1 MLKKQLKN
9 KNPNLLLT
17 RLAKILWAEA
27 ATDLMITFKPFR
39 AIRPRQEHAQDVASR
54 PYDVLDSTEAKN
66 EAEGT
71 PNSFLRVI
79 KPEIDLPD
87 NVSPYSDEVY
97 QQGKKTFLDMV
108 EKGVMITES
117 SPSFYVYRLT
127 MDGRSQTGLVGCCH
141 FEEYFEGKI
150 KKHELTRTAKENDRV
165 KHVETLEANAEPVFF
180 SYRGQQEIDS
190 IVEQIT
196 RGETTYDF
204 IAEDGIRHELWT
216 CTDIQTNVEISSAF
230 CNVDALYVADGH
242 HRTAAAAR
250 VGQNLKEKNPTH
262 SGDEEYNFFMAVL
275 FPDDQLKIFDY
286 NRVVKDLNGL
296 TTDTF
301 LELLANDFDLQ
312 KDDFSEIKPSSMR
325 EFAMYLPGQ
334 WYRLS
339 PKESIRSQNP
349 VQDLD
354 VTLLSDKI
362 LQPILEIGDL
372 RKSERIDFV
381 GGIRGL
387 DELSRRVDSGDM
399 AVAFALY
406 PVSMDQLLAIA
417 DAGEIM
423 PPKTTWFEPKLRS
436 GLFVHSIKT

>member
-1 MLKKQLKN
+1 
-9 KNPNLLLT
+9 
-17 RLAKILWAEA
+17 
-27 ATDLMITFKPFR
+27 MITFNPFR

-54 PYDVLDSTEAKN
+54 PYDVLDSIEAKD
-66 EAEGT
+66 EAEGI

-87 NVSPYSDEVY
+87 NVSQYSEEVY
-97 QQGKKTFLDMV
+97 QQGKKTFLGMQD
-108 EKGVMITES
+108 KGVMIKES

-127 MDGRSQTGLVGCCH
+127 MGGRSQTGLVGCCH

-180 SYRGQQEIDS
+180 SYRGQQQIDS

-196 RGETTYDF
+196 EGEVTYDF

-216 CTDIQTNVEISSAF
+216 CSDFQTNEDISSAF
-230 CNVDALYVADGH
+230 QSVDALYVADGH

-250 VGQNLKEKNPTH
+250 VGQNLKEKNPAHT
-262 SGDEEYNFFMAVL
+262 GDEEYNFFMAVL

-296 TTDTF
+296 TADTF

-312 KDDFSEIKPSSMR
+312 KDEFSTIKPSSMR
-325 EFAMYLPGQ
+325 EFAMYLSGQ
-334 WYRLS
+334 WYRLR
-339 PKESIRSQNP
+339 PKENIRSQNP

-362 LQPILEIGDL
+362 LQPILDIGDL

-436 GLFVHSIKT
+436 GLFVHSIKR